1 MHVHLQV
8 HTYKVLTVQAASQQP
23 EPPQNSPFCRS
34 ASDGHCILP
43 KLTTPAASSEAFNFF
58 KELKVGTGT
67 TVATTPGL
75 ATPQGMGAS
84 TFALETLPPVKASAF
99 ASVATLEPE
108 APSPLATGWNSAL
121 ADGNLVS
128 TVERV
133 QKKQHVISRRIR
145 YTHGHF
151 SPSLGTMFALH
162 QSCSSLEC
170 DQHCLGKTTC
180 CTCNESKQQLSE
192 GKQNAFVWLK
202 AMVMHSQDAVCK
214 ACMNQK
220 LTGGRDLVQL
230 RGILDG
236 NGMFMPSR
244 AVTTAPAPSP
254 FDAAVDRA
262 LSATA
267 GSEWGVVHRIT
278 RSFSADVDL
287 QARRPAPA
295 AAAAARGGCSTG
307 SLGSPAAA
315 AGARTCCPPAGM
327 WRPCIAL
334 LFSAVCCVA

>member
-43 KLTTPAASSEAFNFF
+43 KLTTPAASSAIATQEAFNFF

-121 ADGNLVS
+121 ADETLVS

-192 GKQNAFVWLK
+192 GKQ
-202 AMVMHSQDAVCK
+202 
-214 ACMNQK
+214 
-220 LTGGRDLVQL
+220 
-230 RGILDG
+230 
-236 NGMFMPSR
+236 MP
-244 AVTTAPAPSP
+244 
-254 FDAAVDRA
+254 
-262 LSATA
+262 LS
-267 GSEWGVVHRIT
+267 G
-278 RSFSADVDL
+278 
-287 QARRPAPA
+287 
-295 AAAAARGGCSTG
+295 
-307 SLGSPAAA
+307 
-315 AGARTCCPPAGM
+315 
-327 WRPCIAL
+327 
-334 LFSAVCCVA
+334 